1 MLLHGFMDSHLILD
15 VHLVKFINAA
25 DAIVC
30 QHQSTCLNA
39 ELVVVRILHQPAQ
52 SIRHRGMHN
61 LWLCQLLA
69 DDVRLYM
76 DAATDAADDTRLYMD
91 KSSAAEQ
98 NINTY
103 ERK

>member
-1 MLLHGFMDSHLILD
+1 
-15 VHLVKFINAA
+15 
-25 DAIVC
+25 
-30 QHQSTCLNA
+30 
-39 ELVVVRILHQPAQ
+39 
-52 SIRHRGMHN
+52 
-61 LWLCQLLA
+61 
-69 DDVRLYM
+69 M

>member
-1 MLLHGFMDSHLILD
+1 MNSNLILD

-39 ELVVVRILHQPAQ
+39 ELIAVRILHQPAQ

-76 DAATDAADDTRLYMD
+76 DAATDAADDTRLHMD
-91 KSSAAEQ
+91 RPTAAEQ
-98 NINTY
+98 NISACD
-103 ERK
+103 RK

>member
-1 MLLHGFMDSHLILD
+1 MLLHGFMDSDLILD

-39 ELVVVRILHQPAQ
+39 ELVAVRILHHQPSQ
-52 SIRHRGMHN
+52 SDIMACHN
-61 LWLCQLLA
+61 LWSGQLPA
-69 DDVRLYM
+69 DDVRLHM
-76 DAATDAADDTRLYMD
+76 GAADNIRLHMD
-91 KSSAAEQ
+91 RPIAAEQ
-98 NINTY
+98 NISTY

>member
-1 MLLHGFMDSHLILD
+1 MDGHLILD

-39 ELVVVRILHQPAQ
+39 ELIVVRILHQPAQ
-52 SIRHRGMHN
+52 SITHRGMHN
-61 LWLCQLLA
+61 LWSGQLLA

-76 DAATDAADDTRLYMD
+76 DAATDAADDTRLHMD
-91 KSSAAEQ
+91 RPIAAEQ
-98 NINTY
+98 NISKY